1 MTYPRKLNKDGE
13 MQLPLWE
20 VTLREGK
27 VLYEKSM
34 IISALCCQT

>member
-20 VTLREGK
+20 AILREGK
-27 VLYEKSM
+27 VLYEKV
-34 IISALCCQT
+34 